1 MARIFTCIGF
11 AAALGL
17 AGQAFAEGS
26 VQDNARALGKVRDIY
41 VRLAHYVFLE
51 RSSGILPRGVP
62 LEFWIDLQ
70 LDEDAA
76 PGRKFALALL
86 GDVRDV
92 ELGDLVEVDLAD
104 LDLRA
109 APRMRRGMS
118 PLARQERVIAIAAKH
133 YTPLAQQFGQPR
145 STTVRPPFA
154 RTSRSRS
161 L

>member
-17 AGQAFAEGS
+17 AGQAFAQGG
-26 VQDNARALGKVRDIY
+26 VQDNARALGKVRDVY
-41 VRLAHYVFLE
+41 VRMAHYVFLE
-51 RSSGILPRGVP
+51 RSSGLLPRGVP
-62 LEFWIDLQ
+62 LEFWLDLQ

-86 GDVRDV
+86 GDVQDV

-118 PLARQERVIAIAAKH
+118 PLARQERVLAIAAKH
-133 YTPLAQQFGQPR
+133 HTPLAQQFAQPR
-145 STTVRPPFA
+145 SAALRPPYA
-154 RTSRSRS
+154 RAPRGLT